1 MSTRVTRIPFAA
13 LALITAA
20 AGTTDFYVAPNGNDT
35 AAGTKEKPFATPA
48 RAMQVVRAV
57 VAGGLKSDVR
67 VVLRGGTYVL
77 EAPLVFTPADSG
89 SSDHPIT
96 YLAAPGER
104 VVISGGREITNWA
117 SGGGSKWTAELP
129 GVKSGRWFFRQL
141 VVNDQRAVRAR
152 WPNEDG
158 VLHVAT
164 VDPEVKSFTFDRDLP
179 QGSLGGQDA
188 ELVVYENWAVS
199 RALVLS
205 SDQRRLATATAVGW
219 IGHGDMT
226 TASPGK
232 PAFIEHARAALDQPH
247 EWFLDRAAGTL
258 TYLAAPGEGTAP
270 TLAVAPV
277 LTQLVKIAGTQDQP
291 VRNLRFEGLRFEH
304 TDFPLP
310 SIGYSE
316 IQAAHFGPSMKLP
329 THVQPVAI
337 ECVQAVGIRFER
349 CRFAHLNNSGIGFGP
364 GCRRNAVIGCLLED
378 IGGNG
383 VMVGWRGA
391 GRLQRGAEGSLDADW
406 MDPAEAPSGNEISNC
421 VIRRCGAD
429 SRGAVGIFVA
439 FSADTRVA
447 HNVIY
452 DLPYT
457 GVSIGYR
464 WNTTPTSQARCVAEY
479 NHIYD
484 VMKTLADGGGVYT
497 LGFQPGTVL
506 RGNLIHEVHRSAYAH
521 GGAPNNG
528 FFIDEGSKGFLF
540 ESNVVYQTS
549 GESVR
554 FNQCQREWHTWNGNA
569 FDAEATPARAAPAA
583 ERAGLE
589 PAYQAS
595 WSEALERT
603 AR

>member
-1 MSTRVTRIPFAA
+1 MNIRVAGTTLATW
-13 LALITAA
+13 ALIATATAA
-20 AGTTDFYVAPNGNDT
+20 TDFYVAPNGSDANP
-35 AAGTKEKPFATPA
+35 GTRDKPFATPA
-48 RAMQVVRAV
+48 RSMAAVRPLV
-57 VAGGLKSDVR
+57 SGGLNTDVR
-67 VVLRGGTYVL
+67 VVLRGGTYAL
-77 EAPLVFTPADSG
+77 AAPLVFTPADSG
-89 SSDHPIT
+89 SADHTIT
-96 YLAAPGER
+96 YSAEPGET
-104 VVISGGREITNWA
+104 VVISGGRWITNWMT
-117 SGGGSKWTAELP
+117 SGGSKWTAELA
-129 GVKSGRWFFRQL
+129 GVKSGQWFFRQL

-158 VLHVAT
+158 VLHLAT
-164 VDPEVKSFTFDRDLP
+164 VSKEVRSFTFDRALP
-179 QGSLGGQDA
+179 PESLGGQDA
-188 ELVVYENWAVS
+188 ELVVYENWSVS
-199 RALVLS
+199 RALVTS
-205 SDQRRLATATAVGW
+205 SDHQQLATATAVGW
-219 IGHGDMT
+219 LGHGDMT

-232 PAFIEHARAALDQPH
+232 PAFIENARFALDQPH
-247 EWFLDRAAGTL
+247 EWYLDRSTGTL
-258 TYLAAPGEGTAP
+258 TYLAAPGEQPAQ

-277 LTQLVKIAGTQDQP
+277 LTQLVKIAGTKARP
-291 VRNLRFEGLRFEH
+291 VRNVRFERLRFEH

-337 ECVQAVGIRFER
+337 ECTYAVGIRFER
-349 CRFAHLNNSGIGFGP
+349 CRLAHLNNSGIGFGP
-364 GCRRNAVIGCLLED
+364 GCRRNSVIGCVIED

-391 GRLQRGAEGSLDADW
+391 GKLEDRPDGRLDSDW
-406 MDPAEAPSGNEISNC
+406 IDSKDTPTANEVSNC

-439 FSADTRVA
+439 FSADTHLA
-447 HNVIY
+447 HNVIH

-464 WNTTPTSQARCVAEY
+464 WDTTPTSQARCIAEY

-484 VMKTLADGGGVYT
+484 VMKTLADGGGFYT

-506 RGNLIHEVHRSAYAH
+506 RGNLIHDVHRSAYAH

-540 ESNVVYQTS
+540 ESNVVHQTS

-554 FNQCQREWHTWNGNA
+554 FNQCERQWHTWNGNA
-569 FDAEATPARAAPAA
+569 FDGEATAARIAEAAA
-583 ERAGLE
+583 RAGLE
-589 PAYQAS
+589 PEYKTLQ
-595 WSEALERT
+595 
-603 AR
+603 